1 MVMMMIAAVTAVA
14 AAALGRR
21 CLIIAAIGRSAAAA
35 TAGGGRFWL
44 DNSCHAGGIRLP
56 ADVLGVGE
64 LVVLLVLHAP
74 VLEPDLDLALGEA
87 QRMRDFYPSSAR
99 QIAVE
104 VKLLEIYAV

>member
-21 CLIIAAIGRSAAAA
+21 CLIIAAIGRSSAA

-44 DNSCHAGGIRLP
+44 DNSRHAGGICLP

-74 VLEPDLDLALGEA
+74 VLEPDLDLSLGEA
-87 QRMRDFYPSSAR
+87 ERMRDFYPSSTR

>member
-21 CLIIAAIGRSAAAA
+21 CLIIAAIGRSAAA

-87 QRMRDFYPSSAR
+87 
-99 QIAVE
+99 
-104 VKLLEIYAV
+104 